1 MRFAISG
8 RAPASSAHWVLRAR
22 LHPKRILIIAN
33 VVVAEA
39 MVVPFARDGA
49 YHSTEV

>member
-1 MRFAISG
+1 MRFAISEH
-8 RAPASSAHWVLRAR
+8 APASSAHWVLRAR
-22 LHPKRILIIAN
+22 LHPKRIIIAN
-33 VVVAEA
+33 VIVAEA